1 MKRSVALAVLA
12 LAIAGCSGGGDN
24 GAPLAW
30 QEPPRLITTPTHARV
45 LIGRVTNGSGDELVL
60 KAAGLRLVDS
70 EGRRVP
76 ASAVFLASFVKS
88 NFPHNKG
95 ALNIPE
101 EEQLRLGELA
111 KIEPGGS
118 APLTVSW
125 REPPGPRTAARVEY
139 GRGSLPVPKSPL
151 SP

>member
-1 MKRSVALAVLA
+1 MKRSAALALVALG
-12 LAIAGCSGGGDN
+12 IAGCSGGGDN
-24 GAPLAW
+24 GSPLAW
-30 QEPPRLITTPTHARV
+30 QESPRLITTPTHARV
-45 LIGRVTNGSGDELVL
+45 LIGRVRNGSGDQLVL
-60 KAAGLRLVDS
+60 KATSLRLLDA

-101 EEQLRLGELA
+101 EEQLRLGEVA

-125 REPPGPRTAARVEY
+125 REPPGPRTAARVAY
-139 GRGSLPVPKSPL
+139 GQGSLPVPKAPGG
-151 SP
+151 